1 MDSKKKYKMK
11 LVSKTP
17 YILRDRRQVEAKV
30 DPDRRSHVER
40 RVQIVARGYFD
51 QYYNL
56 YHMMYE
62 SKSITDDIT
71 NLLDAILNDELWQV
85 TLAQEVSTDKIFG
98 KKKSRDELRAFF
110 KKHGV
115 IEDPDSSEQ
124 LFQAVTGIK

>member
-56 YHMMYE
+56 YHLMYE

-71 NLLDAILNDELWQV
+71 NLLDTILNDELWQV

-98 KKKSRDELRAFF
+98 KKTYKLELL
-110 KKHGV
+110 
-115 IEDPDSSEQ
+115 IQ
-124 LFQAVTGIK
+124 YN